1 MSPNF
6 YLAKIE
12 AVFLTL
18 ENSAAFWQNVT
29 ECHNSA
35 DMEPYQIWS
44 PVSDQMGAIILLS
57 IGQLTLVLYSIVIDN
72 GVFSEC
78 GMYYVLW

>member
-18 ENSAAFWQNVT
+18 ENSTVFWQNVT

-44 PVSDQMGAIILLS
+44 PMSDQMGAIILLS
-57 IGQLTLVLYSIVIDN
+57 IGQLTLVIVIDN